1 MKSAMRATAQVFS
14 KGKVSAEELRQQL
27 GERLPGAFTLF
38 ADSMNKTPQQ
48 LDKALEQGKVTLDDF
63 MNFTTRL
70 TTTYEGNAKKLA
82 LAPEAAGDRLKT
94 EMSNLKDSLGD
105 ILIPIGS
112 QFQSVFAD
120 IVKSITEAIDAFK
133 RFMGIGIE
141 NAIAK
146 TTRELERARKLLESS
161 PASNKRAKTSLE
173 RQIAELEARLE
184 ALQKEKE
191 KEEAEIEGKKTDA
204 LQKQVTLLDNL
215 KDGMQSYV
223 NSIKDINK
231 QIQDVVVKAFKNMED
246 ALVQYTM
253 TGKLNFSDFARSLI
267 ADINR
272 IIIRQKIMMPL
283 LRGIDNLFSLGL
295 DLNATGGVF
304 GKDGKIQ
311 AYAKGG
317 VVTQPTFFRYGASG
331 NLGLMG
337 EAGMPEAILPL
348 KRGRSGNL
356 GVEASGGGSTN
367 IVVNV
372 DASGSSVEGDSGQ
385 ANEFGNVLAQAIQ
398 AELIAQ
404 KRAGGLLSNA

>member
-1 MKSAMRATAQVFS
+1 
-14 KGKVSAEELRQQL
+14 
-27 GERLPGAFTLF
+27 
-38 ADSMNKTPQQ
+38 
-48 LDKALEQGKVTLDDF
+48 
-63 MNFTTRL
+63 
-70 TTTYEGNAKKLA
+70 
-82 LAPEAAGDRLKT
+82 
-94 EMSNLKDSLGD
+94 
-105 ILIPIGS
+105 
-112 QFQSVFAD
+112 
-120 IVKSITEAIDAFK
+120 
-133 RFMGIGIE
+133 
-141 NAIAK
+141 
-146 TTRELERARKLLESS
+146 
-161 PASNKRAKTSLE
+161 
-173 RQIAELEARLE
+173 
-184 ALQKEKE
+184 
-191 KEEAEIEGKKTDA
+191 
-204 LQKQVTLLDNL
+204 
-215 KDGMQSYV
+215 
-223 NSIKDINK
+223 
-231 QIQDVVVKAFKNMED
+231 
-246 ALVQYTM
+246 
-253 TGKLNFSDFARSLI
+253 
-267 ADINR
+267 
-272 IIIRQKIMMPL
+272 MMPL

-367 IVVNV
+367 KVVNV